1 LAGVRLCKA
10 TSAPSASP
18 APTNS
23 CKLLGRLL
31 WYCRANVRRQL
42 KVLARNPQTVVVYD
56 NINFKDTKRDEVVGH
71 KSHMCSMTTAAIILC
86 PELPS
91 SGLHQVMH
99 NPTVPLRVHDIFS
112 APGISDDDSIGLDIS
127 RSLITDAIKRLHPSS
142 VSRIFTDSDDSYPKM
157 PRLQSIRADKTRFWQ
172 FGAIFEDEGTIDGT
186 YGVHESIFLQQL
198 GLQTPD
204 DPNDTSDDFHDR
216 LWLIHGDQ
224 LTVHRIRAVKAE
236 QLRAKRSFDR
246 RDWLLRVSAWFH
258 IQMNLFNTI
267 VRTHWAPA
275 RPKEEAHHRLKA
287 DIATWS
293 RSYSSRDS
301 VKYHQIEPLILQSFI
316 SRVAA
321 LFYAAMRLCGVK
333 GILHPLTRWKEPLT
347 SNRHSNI

>member
-1 LAGVRLCKA
+1 MSGSSSTRLESSKGKPCQNCLR
-10 TSAPSASP
+10 SLRCS
-18 APTNS
+18 
-23 CKLLGRLL
+23 
-31 WYCRANVRRQL
+31 
-42 KVLARNPQTVVVYD
+42 
-56 NINFKDTKRDEVVGH
+56 DTKRDEVVGH

-99 NPTVPLRVHDIFS
+99 NPTVPLCVHDIFS
-112 APGISDDDSIGLDIS
+112 APGISGADGVGLDIS
-127 RSLITDAIKRLHPSS
+127 RSLIADAIKRLHPWS
-142 VSRIFTDSDDSYPKM
+142 VSRIFTDSDDSYPKI
-157 PRLQSIRADKTRFWQ
+157 PSLQPIRVDKTRFWQ
-172 FGAIFEDEGTIDGT
+172 FGAIFEDEGTINGT

-204 DPNDTSDDFHDR
+204 DLNDTSDDFHDR

-246 RDWLLRVSAWFH
+246 RDWLLRVPAWFH

-275 RPKEEAHHRLKA
+275 RPKEEAHHCLKA

-321 LFYAAMRLCGVK
+321 LFYAAMRRK
-333 GILHPLTRWKEPLT
+333 GHIT
-347 SNRHSNI
+347 SLDEVEGTIDV